1 MNVKPNKEHCYLKR
15 SCLLCKRYPCFQ
27 GQSEMECDYAKYGC
41 LKYDGKYQKERKIS
55 EINKSKIKSK

>member
-1 MNVKPNKEHCYLKR
+1 MNIRPNKEHVYAKR

-41 LKYDGKYQKERKIS
+41 LKYIGKYQKEKAKPRP
-55 EINKSKIKSK
+55 NKSK